1 MVCTLEA
8 KQAAAQAQM
17 TSCGLK
23 KQPFV
28 KNTFKCSR
36 CMRVYHAS
44 GSPLVLCDYCPK
56 AFHVSCLDVVAM
68 CDLPALE
75 WACPKCHEKQAA
87 NKQKL
92 EDLAVK
98 KKEALERVATVRS
111 RTALLLMW
119 RSESLPSTL
128 PFCTAASPFNTVF
141 MKEHPG
147 YIYYTHASSGDVH
160 P

>member
-36 CMRVYHAS
+36 CMRVYHPS

-56 AFHVSCLDVVAM
+56 AFHVSCLEGVAM
-68 CDLPALE
+68 GDLPVGE

-92 EDLAVK
+92 EDLATK
-98 KKEALERVATVRS
+98 KKEALERVATARPPLCSTADCCSSCITYSLCLLS
-111 RTALLLMW
+111 RQ
-119 RSESLPSTL
+119 
-128 PFCTAASPFNTVF
+128 
-141 MKEHPG
+141 
-147 YIYYTHASSGDVH
+147 
-160 P
+160 

>member
-1 MVCTLEA
+1 MAGRKCTIIRIYEWLLQAVKAVCTLEA

-36 CMRVYHAS
+36 CMRVYHPS

-56 AFHVSCLDVVAM
+56 AFHVSCLQGATM
-68 CDLPALE
+68 ADLPAGE

-92 EDLAVK
+92 EDLAAK
-98 KKEALERVATVRS
+98 HKEALERVATVCRCS
-111 RTALLLMW
+111 VT
-119 RSESLPSTL
+119 SLFIPST
-128 PFCTAASPFNTVF
+128 F
-141 MKEHPG
+141 
-147 YIYYTHASSGDVH
+147 SSQSFWCCR
-160 P
+160 